1 MKNFKKVDPESLA
14 KLEFP
19 RAVLARI
26 ENIEVHLAGGD
37 DAGPQ
42 PPAPKAAKAKKAK

>member
-26 ENIEVHLAGGD
+26 ENIEAFLDGVAGE
-37 DAGPQ
+37 
-42 PPAPKAAKAKKAK
+42 PAPPKAPKAKKAK